1 MTDTNRQHLTS
12 LRIVGD
18 VETLPSHAELIR
30 TLIGHGGFGTLTT
43 TTPDGHPYGSLV
55 AYSVLDDG
63 SPLACI
69 SDLAEHTRFATA
81 HPAAGL
87 FVSGSTPN
95 GGDPMDAP
103 RVSLVG
109 ELQRCEPS
117 SADVE
122 RHLEHHPGA
131 ADYADWPDFGWWK
144 LTIASGRFVGGFGI
158 MSWVDADEIAAAVA
172 DPVVAGSAGAIE
184 HMNVDH
190 LDASLSIVR
199 TLGGLPEATTAR
211 VRDIDRMGVTFAADA
226 PSGWHFVRVAFA
238 DGPLTDPAA
247 VRSAVVELTHRARAA
262 EDAS

>member
-30 TLIGHGGFGTLTT
+30 TLIGQGGFGTLTT

-131 ADYADWPDFGWWK
+131 DDYADWPDFGWWK

-238 DGPLTDPAA
+238 DGPIVDPAA
-247 VRSAVVELTHRARAA
+247 VRSAVVELTHRARDA

>member
-30 TLIGHGGFGTLTT
+30 TLLRHGGFGTLTT

-55 AYSVLDDG
+55 AYSVRDDG
-63 SPLACI
+63 SPLVCI

-87 FVSGSTPN
+87 FVAGPTPS

-109 ELQRCEPS
+109 ELRRCEPTP
-117 SADVE
+117 ADVE
-122 RHLEHHPGA
+122 RHLDQHPGA
-131 ADYADWPDFGWWK
+131 GGYADWSDFGWWT
-144 LTIASGRFVGGFGI
+144 LQVASGRFVGGFGI
-158 MSWVDADEIAAAVA
+158 MSWVDADEIASAVA
-172 DPVVAGSAGAIE
+172 DPIAATSLGAVE

-199 TLGGLPEATTAR
+199 TLGRLPDATSAR

-226 PSGWHFVRVAFA
+226 PAGWHFVRVVFP
-238 DGPLTDPAA
+238 DGPLSDPAA
-247 VRSAVVELTHRARAA
+247 VRGAVVELTRRARAMETEA
-262 EDAS
+262 

>member
-1 MTDTNRQHLTS
+1 MTDTNRQHLSS
-12 LRIVGD
+12 LRIIGD
-18 VETLPSHAELIR
+18 VDTLPSHAELIR
-30 TLIGHGGFGTLTT
+30 TLIGDGGFGTLTT

-55 AYSVLDDG
+55 AYSILDDG
-63 SPLACI
+63 SPLVCV

-81 HPAAGL
+81 HSAAGL
-87 FVSGSTPN
+87 FVAGSTPS

-109 ELQRCEPS
+109 ELARCEPFVG
-117 SADVE
+117 DVE
-122 RHLEHHPGA
+122 RHLGQHPSA
-131 ADYADWPDFGWWK
+131 ADHADWPDFGWWK

-158 MSWVDADEIAAAVA
+158 MSWVGADDIAAAVA
-172 DPVVAGSAGAIE
+172 DRVASSSSGAVE

-211 VRDIDRMGVTFAADA
+211 VRDIDRNGVTLAADA

-238 DGPLTDPAA
+238 DRPLTDPSA
-247 VRSAVVELTHRARAA
+247 VRSAVVELTHRARRL